1 MPLGEDGA
9 HDDIHALTLELRRH
23 VLHGLAALCVLAESP
38 HDRLDFAQHDASV
51 LQRTHRL
58 QTESAVSM
66 RHAARSSRHEAEP
79 SNAAAKP
86 HLLRSLLARDVLHE
100 CAAHLPDGMSA
111 TAALRP
117 NRTFVKETMRRCVEK
132 VEVKASVLE
141 RARDALPCA
150 SSLRRTWRCPYRL

>member
-1 MPLGEDGA
+1 MPPFCNA
-9 HDDIHALTLELRRH
+9 
-23 VLHGLAALCVLAESP
+23 
-38 HDRLDFAQHDASV
+38 
-51 LQRTHRL
+51 RTVCR
-58 QTESAVSM
+58 QNRQQVCEQP
-66 RHAARSSRHEAEP
+66 AARSSRHEAEP

-141 RARDALPCA
+141 RSGCLAL
-150 SSLRRTWRCPYRL
+150 RQ